1 MQKEKNILDFEF
13 KSLYPARYQGN
24 LFVYLLK
31 NFINLSSE
39 EKEFIYQS
47 QSKLLK
53 KRKGR
58 LTASKLNKFKPGH
71 NHSKKT
77 KCKVHL
83 T

>member
-1 MQKEKNILDFEF
+1 MNSKVCILPDIKEIDTYIY
-13 KSLYPARYQGN
+13 SLY

-39 EKEFIYQS
+39 EKEFIYQDFKDQS

-58 LTASKLNKFKPGH
+58 LTASKLNKSKPGH
-71 NHSKKT
+71 NHS
-77 KCKVHL
+77 
-83 T
+83 